1 MRNRSVR
8 VFLTLSLILCAVVG
22 TGAAVAVFWTVSNQA
37 GLLKGEVKNLSIDS
51 HGRLTLGPAIDLV
64 YESTAPFLW
73 SLVSGANGD
82 LYVGSGNEGKVFKI
96 EPGGRATVFFDASE
110 LEVHALAMSPT
121 GDLYVGTSP
130 EGRVY
135 KVDRSGAGAP
145 FFDPDDKYIWA
156 LAFDPQGNLYA
167 ATGEKGVV
175 YRVTP
180 DGTGT
185 PYYKTMTTH
194 AVALAVE
201 SSGDLLIG
209 TESPGKLFRVDR
221 SGKGFV
227 LVDSSLQEIHA
238 LRLDASGTIYAAA
251 LSGRPSTD
259 SRPGESPRIEPTR
272 APSAQPVPTV
282 TTEVTSITIV
292 DASGGDAQGAASA
305 PRDDR
310 RARRG
315 AVYRISRDGLWDL
328 IWESREDSPYDLS
341 FDVDGSLIIGT
352 GRGGKIYRLTGDPL
366 APTLLAQAEAQQV
379 TAFLRDAKGINYYL
393 TANPGKLFR
402 LSTERAD
409 RGTYE
414 SEVRDA
420 QTVAAWG
427 VLSWRAT
434 MQPGGRVEVY
444 TRSGNTPSPDDTWSA
459 WAGPYKTADGD
470 EIQSPK
476 ARYLQW
482 KAELGGRQANPVLTS
497 VTAAYLPKNARPE
510 VASITVHPPGTIF
523 QKPFSTG
530 ETEIAGFEDRP
541 PDRRQTGS
549 GQSGGGQGSGGATA
563 FGRRTYQKGLQ
574 TFVWR
579 AQDDDTDNLA
589 YDVYYRREGETS
601 WKPLKKE
608 LTDTIF
614 VWDTTSVPNG
624 TYFVKIVAS
633 DAPSNAPGAAL
644 VGELESSAFDIDN
657 TPPSIRITG
666 VRQGA
671 RPTLL
676 FEVRDDQSALQR
688 VEYSVDAERWK
699 PVYPKD
705 GIADSRVEEFELP
718 LEGEAAVTGVIIRAT
733 DAVNNIATS
742 RGEPNPPRGR

>member
-1 MRNRSVR
+1 MLNRSVR
-8 VFLTLSLILCAVVG
+8 VFLALSLTVCAALG
-22 TGAAVAVFWTVSNQA
+22 TRAAVAVFWTVSNQA
-37 GLLKGEVKNLSIDS
+37 GLLKGEVKNLSIDN

-73 SLVSGANGD
+73 SLVSGGNGD
-82 LYVGSGNEGKVFKI
+82 LYIGSGNEGKVFKI
-96 EPGGRATVFFDASE
+96 DPNGKGSVFFDANE
-110 LEVHALAMSPT
+110 LEVHALAISPK

-135 KVDRSGAGAP
+135 KVDRSGAGTP

-156 LAFDPQGNLYA
+156 LAFDPQGNLYVG
-167 ATGEKGVV
+167 TGEKGIV

-180 DGTGT
+180 DGKGV

-201 SSGDLLIG
+201 GPGDLLVG

-221 SGKGFV
+221 NGKGFV
-227 LVDSSLQEIHA
+227 LVDSNFAEVHA
-238 LRLDASGTIYAAA
+238 IRLDASGTIYATA
-251 LSGRPSTD
+251 LNGRASGDSGPS
-259 SRPGESPRIEPTR
+259 ESPRIEPTR
-272 APSAQPVPTV
+272 APSAQPVGTV
-282 TTEVTSITIV
+282 TTEVTSVTIV
-292 DASGGDAQGAASA
+292 DASGADAQGAVSTG
-305 PRDDR
+305 RDDR
-310 RARRG
+310 RASRG
-315 AVYRISRDGLWDL
+315 AVYRIARDGLWDV
-328 IWESREDSPYDLS
+328 IWESREDAPYDLS
-341 FDVDGSLIIGT
+341 FDVDGSLLIGT
-352 GRGGKIYRLTGDPL
+352 GRGGKIFRLTGNPL
-366 APTLLAQAEAQQV
+366 APTLLARADAQQV

-402 LSTERAD
+402 LLTERAD

-420 QTVAAWG
+420 RTVAAWG

-434 MQPGGRVEVY
+434 TQSGGRIEIS

-459 WAGPYKTADGD
+459 WAGPYKIADGD

-476 ARYLQW
+476 ARYFQW

-497 VTAAYLPKNARPE
+497 VTVAYLPKNARPE
-510 VASITVHPPGTIF
+510 VASITLHPPGTIF

-530 ETEIAGFEDRP
+530 EAEIAGFEDQP
-541 PDRRQTGS
+541 SDRRPTGA
-549 GQSGGGQGSGGATA
+549 GQSGGSPAGSGSTA
-563 FGRRTYQKGLQ
+563 LGRRTYQKGLQ

-579 AQDDDTDNLA
+579 AQDDDNDTL
-589 YDVYYRREGETS
+589 VYNVFYRREGEMS
-601 WKPLKKE
+601 WKLLKKE

-624 TYFVKIVAS
+624 TYFIKVVAS
-633 DAPSNAPGAAL
+633 DAPSNAPGASL
-644 VGELESSAFDIDN
+644 IGELESNAFDIDN
-657 TPPSIRITG
+657 TPPVIRVTG

-688 VEYSVDAERWK
+688 VEYSVDAEKWK

-733 DAVNNIATS
+733 DAMNNIATS
-742 RGEPNPPRGR
+742 RGEPTPPRGR